1 MKRALII
8 ATGVVLA
15 SAAFLMGQQTAA
27 PQTQVMGRGRGGAPY
42 AWNDKNKD
50 GICDLTGKPV
60 GQGRAMGF
68 ARGGG
73 GGRCGCCAG
82 ARGRGR
88 GRGMGRGYWMQ
99 QQQSAPAA
107 PQK

>member
-8 ATGVVLA
+8 ATGVVFT

-27 PQTQVMGRGRGGAPY
+27 PQSPAMGRGRGGAPY

-50 GICDLTGKPV
+50 GICDLTGNPV

-73 GGRCGCCAG
+73 GGWRGRCAG

-88 GRGMGRGYWMQ
+88 AMGMGRGYWMQ
-99 QQQSAPAA
+99 QQQTAPA
-107 PQK
+107 PQQK